1 MGFSLSGALSGL
13 ARGGSDIL
21 DARKEEKDEQRQKVE
36 DSIYNTTNV
45 MFQNAQLAQKT
56 RTSETKAN
64 NKYLTDLIAAAPS
77 MADDPDKQAFVLSLS
92 EDARKDL
99 ITLTKSPTFINANKP
114 LQDYFEAIDDPIE
127 FKDPVTLA
135 ERVQGKVIDRPLEAG
150 SYYGVSTTEDD
161 VVDQLVADQAGQF
174 AVAYNM
180 SAERAQGLLDVA
192 KQEIKVQRFK
202 INWAHQKHQSEQSDA
217 LMIANVASAQLSVI
231 SQGMNIQKSMKASS
245 DIAVSEDM
253 LLWGSKQKVPV
264 NQMAFDANPNL
275 AIQYKASKHYRAARH
290 NIIMQHAENM
300 QEAGGVLDRDTESF
314 FNSQFPGLWGGKVD
328 GPVKDL
334 SDPKYYVAK
343 GQNGLV
349 GIYRGFQLKDAAGI
363 KRDKNLGTETDK
375 LLNTG
380 EEVKVKPAAT
390 IESEITTQEK
400 AVALSE
406 ELGETGSQVVKEKEF
421 SDQLKEQKATSD
433 YFKNLNTPPKP
444 ADASKMGDAVM
455 SIINRGSQQEIQDAF
470 DKISSWKSSI
480 GQSFAVS
487 NAIQNSLITLGNY
500 IADADSSSTKDEVK
514 SFLSTSL
521 DGMSESALKDAI
533 RKINAYPKPI
543 QDRDDVKEF
552 KTKIYAALGV

>member
-13 ARGGSDIL
+13 AKGGSDIL
-21 DARKEEKDEQRQKVE
+21 DANKKEEDEQRKKVE

-64 NKYLTDLIAAAPS
+64 NRYLTDLIAAAPS
-77 MADDPDKQAFVLSLS
+77 MANDPDKQAFVLSLS
-92 EDARKDL
+92 DDARKDL
-99 ITLTKSPTFINANKP
+99 ITLTKSPTFKNANKP

-127 FKDPVTLA
+127 FKDPVTLV

-150 SYYGVSTTEDD
+150 AYYGVSTTEDD
-161 VVDQLVADQAGQF
+161 VVDKLVADQSGQF

-192 KQEIKVQRFK
+192 KQEIKIQRFK

-245 DIAVSEDM
+245 DEAVSADM
-253 LLWGSKQKVPV
+253 LLWGAKQKVPV
-264 NQMAFDANPNL
+264 NKAAFDANPNL

-343 GQNGLV
+343 GKNGSV
-349 GIYRGFQLKDAAGI
+349 GIYRGFQLKEAAGI
-363 KRDKNLGTETDK
+363 KLDKGLGTETNG
-375 LLNTG
+375 LLNTN
-380 EEVKVKPAAT
+380 EAVKVKLKDT
-390 IESEITTQEK
+390 IESEIATQDK
-400 AVALSE
+400 AVALST
-406 ELGETGSQVVKEKEF
+406 ELGETNSQVVKEQDF
-421 SDQLKEQKATSD
+421 SEQLKKEKATSD
-433 YFKNLNTPPKP
+433 YFKDLNTPPKP

-470 DKISSWKSSI
+470 DKISSWKSST

-487 NAIQNSLITLGNY
+487 NAIQNSLITLGKY
-500 IADADSSSTKDEVK
+500 IADADSSATKDEVK

-533 RKINAYPKPI
+533 RKINAYPKPV